1 MIVGLVITKKDPAV
15 RAHEG
20 GKIRCPKCAWEPA
33 KSDRWLCE
41 PGCGH
46 VWNTFETRGC
56 CPACSKQWTETV
68 CLRCH
73 QWSPHDEW
81 YVSELQK

>member
-1 MIVGLVITKKDPAV
+1 MIFGLVITKKEPAV
-15 RAHEG
+15 RVRG
-20 GKIRCPKCAWEPA
+20 GGRIRCPKCSWEPA

-46 VWNTFETRGC
+46 VWNTFETRARCPGC
-56 CPACSKQWTETV
+56 AKQWTYTE

-73 QWSPHDEW
+73 VSSAHEDWYELDE
-81 YVSELQK
+81 E